1 MGQYWKNKKVLVTG
15 SDGFIGSHLAEKLAK
30 EGAHVRA
37 FVYYNSFGTW
47 GWLDHT
53 NPDLM
58 KNIEI
63 FPGDIRDPNRV
74 LEAVEGQETV
84 FHLASLIAIPYSYH
98 APDSYVQTNVGG
110 TLNVLNASM
119 RAKVKRLIHT
129 STSEVYGTAQ
139 YVPIDEKHPLQGQ
152 SPYSAT
158 KIGADMLAESFHR
171 SFDLPVTIIRPFNT
185 YGPRQSTRAVIP
197 TILAQLFS
205 GNNQIKLGTLKPIR
219 DFCFIEDTVS
229 GFLLIAQAKET
240 AGRVINIGSGSEIS
254 IGKLVELL
262 MKLTDIKAEV
272 LCDRIRLRPSKSEV
286 DRLRC
291 DFSLAKKLT
300 GWQPKYS
307 LEEGLKIT
315 IQWVKE
321 HLNSPRSEIYHI

>member
-30 EGAHVRA
+30 EGARVRA
-37 FVYYNSFGTW
+37 FVYYNSFGSW

-58 KNIEI
+58 KNMEI

-74 LEAVEGQETV
+74 LEAAEGQEIV

-139 YVPIDEKHPLQGQ
+139 YVPIDEKHPLKGQ

-240 AGRVINIGSGSEIS
+240 AGRVINIGSGNEIS
-254 IGKLVELL
+254 IGKLVKLL
-262 MKLTDIKAEV
+262 MKLTGIKAEV
-272 LCDRIRLRPSKSEV
+272 LCDRVRLRPSKSEV

-291 DFSLAKKLT
+291 DFSLAKKLA

-307 LEEGLKIT
+307 LEEGLKKT
-315 IQWVKE
+315 IQWVKK
-321 HLNSPRSEIYHI
+321 HLNSPRSEIYHV

>member
-15 SDGFIGSHLAEKLAK
+15 ADGFIGSHLAEKLAK
-30 EGAHVRA
+30 EGARVRA
-37 FVYYNSFGTW
+37 FVYYNSFGSW

-58 KNIEI
+58 KNMEI

-74 LEAVEGQETV
+74 LEATEGQEIV

-197 TILAQLFS
+197 AILAQLFS

-240 AGRVINIGSGSEIS
+240 EGRVINIGSGSEIS

-272 LCDRIRLRPSKSEV
+272 LCDRVRLRPSKSEV

-307 LEEGLKIT
+307 LEEGLKKT

>member
-1 MGQYWKNKKVLVTG
+1 MGQNWKNKKVLVTG

-30 EGAHVRA
+30 EGARVRA
-37 FVYYNSFGTW
+37 FVYYNSFGSW

-58 KNIEI
+58 KNMEI

-74 LEAVEGQETV
+74 LEAVEGQEIV

-119 RAKVKRLIHT
+119 RTKVKRLIHT

-139 YVPIDEKHPLQGQ
+139 YVPIDEKHPLKGQ

-158 KIGADMLAESFHR
+158 KIGADMLAESFYR

-240 AGRVINIGSGSEIS
+240 EGRVINIGSGSEIS

-272 LCDRIRLRPSKSEV
+272 LCDRVRLRPSKSEV

-307 LEEGLKIT
+307 LEEGLKKT
-315 IQWVKE
+315 IQWIKE
-321 HLNSPRSEIYHI
+321 YLNSTRSEIYHI